1 MKIPTPFAALA
12 ALAVFAT
19 ALAVAPPAV
28 AQAYPSKPVRI
39 IVPYQPGQ
47 GTDVATR
54 FLAEHLTKA
63 MGHPFLVENRP
74 GAGGNIGTSEA
85 ARAPAD
91 GYTLLMGTNG
101 THVLNQYLYPS
112 MPFDPEASFEAVM
125 LVSSFPMVLLTS
137 ASSPYGSLAD
147 LLAEARA
154 KPDSVNVAL
163 PSTTARLVLELLN
176 LQGGISLRGI
186 PYKGS
191 GTSMTDLIG
200 GQVPLAIDTVSASR
214 TFIASGKLKALA
226 GTSLQESALMP
237 GIKTVSAQ
245 GVEGFQVVA
254 WNGLYAPR
262 GTPQPVVQRLNAEL
276 AKILAQPEV
285 RQRLLELGHEP
296 AGGSPADLDQ
306 FARSERRKWAPVIA
320 KAGLKAD

>member
-1 MKIPTPFAALA
+1 MKIPTLLVALA
-12 ALAVFAT
+12 AFAAAVT
-19 ALAVAPPAV
+19 VSQPAA
-28 AQAYPSKPVRI
+28 AQAYPGKPVRI

-63 MGHPFLVENRP
+63 MAQPFLVENRP

-85 ARAPAD
+85 ARATAD

-112 MPFDPEASFEAVM
+112 MSFDPETSFEPVM

-137 ASSPYGSLAD
+137 ASSPYDNLSD
-147 LLAEARA
+147 LLAEAKA

-176 LQGGISLRGI
+176 LQGGVSLRGI

-200 GQVPLAIDTVSASR
+200 GQVPVAIDTVSASR

-226 GTSLQESALMP
+226 GTSLQESALLP
-237 GIKTVSAQ
+237 GIKTVAAQ
-245 GVEGFQVVA
+245 GVGGFQVVA

-262 GTPQPVVQRLNAEL
+262 GTPTPVVQKLNAEL

-296 AGGSPADLDQ
+296 AGGAPAELEK
-306 FARSERRKWAPVIA
+306 FARSERQKWGPLIE
-320 KAGLKAD
+320 KAGLKAE